1 MGVIAGALF
10 LLGWG
15 IPVLAQDG
23 VVAVGGETL
32 FVIKAEA
39 GGKSVR
45 DRADAVTDRLP
56 DILGDSTIDALDI
69 RLVPGK
75 GKDYNIMV
83 KSRLLVTVT
92 PEDGVPNK
100 RSAMQQA
107 QVWLNQLRKVLPQ
120 VTAQPNA
127 NIIRAAP
134 QSVTGTVSYLQ
145 RIALPPNAT
154 LVVKLL
160 DVSKMDVAATVVAK
174 KVYTNIG
181 QVPVKFSLPYTLAQI
196 AGSSTYAVDAEIR
209 YGGKTRWR
217 PKQQYRVITNGS
229 PDIVEII
236 MTQVK

>member
-1 MGVIAGALF
+1 MLSLSVPAF
-10 LLGWG
+10 
-15 IPVLAQDG
+15 AQDG

-32 FVIKAEA
+32 FVIKAA
-39 GGKSVR
+39 SGGKTIQQ
-45 DRADAVTDRLP
+45 RADAVTDRLP
-56 DILGDSTIDALDI
+56 DILGDSTIDSLDI

-92 PEDGVPNK
+92 PEDGASNK

-107 QVWLNQLRKVLPQ
+107 QFWLNQIRRVLPE

-127 NIIRAAP
+127 NIVRAAP
-134 QSVTGTVSYLQ
+134 QAVTGTVSYLQ

-160 DVSKMDVAATVVAK
+160 DVSKMDKAAIVVAK

-181 QVPVKFSLPYTLAQI
+181 QVPVKFELPFTLSQI
-196 AGSSTYAVDAEIR
+196 TSNHTYAVDAEIR
-209 YGGKTRWR
+209 YEGKTRWR
-217 PKQQYRVITNGS
+217 HKQQYRVITNGS
-229 PDIVEII
+229 PRMVEII
-236 MTQVK
+236 MMQIR